1 MGAFLRNSL
10 DERYMRKYHP
20 MAEGSPRIFLVL
32 GTYKEIMEGRGPCYV
47 DCRHL
52 SKQDLYHLKTNLL
65 PVDKDTFMTF
75 CEQKG
80 LRLEKDLLEIEVSEM
95 AVAGITGS
103 VSGIVIDQKGK
114 TTQDRLYAAGACTVP
129 SFGIS
134 GALATGYGVG
144 IEAAK
149 SSLKIS
155 NVERPDEEKVRKEIQ
170 SIYAPLRRKEGV
182 PYKELENK
190 LRQIMADYV
199 GYIKTERGL
208 RTGIEKLGDLER
220 KIDEMRVE
228 NYHELMRATEFK
240 DLLLLGKLVAIG
252 ALKRKES
259 RMGLSHLRGDYPNQD
274 DKNFFGSMILKK
286 KKGGIKVSFKPAQ
299 SNPMIRS

>member
-1 MGAFLRNSL
+1 MF
-10 DERYMRKYHP
+10 
-20 MAEGSPRIFLVL
+20 
-32 GTYKEIMEGRGPCYV
+32 
-47 DCRHL
+47 HL
-52 SKQDLYHLKTNLL
+52 TTNLL

-129 SFGIS
+129 SFGLS
-134 GALATGYGVG
+134 GALATGYSVG

-149 SSLKIS
+149 SSLKIDE
-155 NVERPDEEKVRKEIQ
+155 VERYEEGEVREEIQ
-170 SIYAPLRRKEGV
+170 SIYAPLHRKEGV
-182 PYKELENK
+182 HYKAFENK

-199 GYIKTERGL
+199 GYVKTEKGL
-208 RTGIEKLGDLER
+208 RTGLEKLNDLG
-220 KIDEMRVE
+220 KKLAEMRVE

-240 DLLLLGKLVAIG
+240 DLLLLGKLVATG
-252 ALKRKES
+252 ALARRES
-259 RMGLSHLRGDYPNQD
+259 RMGLSHRRGDYPNQD
-274 DKNFFGSMILKK
+274 DKNFFGSMILKRK
-286 KKGGIKVSFKPAQ
+286 NGGIKLTFKPAE